1 MRDKL
6 GILLMEEEDGTVA
19 VQLYSD
25 PDKFVDSFNN
35 MVGKIG
41 QKPQRA
47 TLVKLYFEPTVI
59 IQVLSKTLPVQQ
71 LSKDQLPDGL
81 KLGEGPIHLENMK

>member
-6 GILLMEEEDGTVA
+6 GVLLMEEEDGSVS

-35 MVGKIG
+35 MMGKIG

-47 TLVKLYFEPTVI
+47 TLVKLYFEPTVTMQI
-59 IQVLSKTLPVQQ
+59 LSKMLPVQQ
-71 LSKDQLPDGL
+71 PSKDQLPDGW
-81 KLGEGPIHLENMK
+81 KLGEGPIHLENIK